1 MFSYVDYLKSSLEK
15 GKVEINN
22 IVHVQHMLKSMLT

>member
-22 IVHVQHMLKSMLT
+22 IVHVQDMLKSMLT